1 MIFNFY
7 AKDDSTLLR
16 NSPVTQNLVQRK
28 KRKKKK
34 KFELFPQKKPE
45 TYESVSHS
53 FGKNFSKNIYNL
65 NNTIS
70 TQVLLHFPI

>member
-1 MIFNFY
+1 MQKMIFNFY

-34 KFELFPQKKPE
+34 EIRTVSTEKAGNLRIG
-45 TYESVSHS
+45 ES
-53 FGKNFSKNIYNL
+53 
-65 NNTIS
+65 
-70 TQVLLHFPI
+70 

>member
-1 MIFNFY
+1 MIRHCY
-7 AKDDSTLLR
+7 VTLQ
-16 NSPVTQNLVQRK
+16 SHKTWFSEK
-28 KRKKKK
+28 SEKKKK
-34 KFELFPQKKPE
+34 KFEPFPQKKPE